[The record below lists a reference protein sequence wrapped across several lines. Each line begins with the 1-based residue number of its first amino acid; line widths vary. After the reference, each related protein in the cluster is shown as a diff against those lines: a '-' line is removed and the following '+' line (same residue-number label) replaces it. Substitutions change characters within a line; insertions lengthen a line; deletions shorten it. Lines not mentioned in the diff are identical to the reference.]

1 MSFLPVLTW
10 IKRIAISLL
19 ILMTSLYVL
28 AWIFEDRLGRMAL
41 DMVRQEVT
49 TEVQVGTFQL
59 SFIRAFPRIRGSFS
73 DVFIQG
79 VDGDTL
85 LACHTLGLNLG
96 WSSLW
101 SDEAVLDALLIE
113 EGHLRIH
120 QDRQGAANYDI
131 FTPSTDD
138 SQQPVRLNLRKALL
152 RDLRISYQDDAGH
165 TEADV
170 FIREGT
176 IKGKWQ
182 GETIQLQE
190 ELVGSLNHYS
200 SGKDT
205 LIHDLA
211 VEAVGPLHIDLT
223 TRAYV
228 LTGTMLKLDGVDMSL
243 KGQWQLEPKGTY
255 LDLNLVA
262 KDQDMGDLWS
272 LVGRQVSLAST
283 GLEWDGPADLSLTLK
298 GIAKGEKLPAIQAN
312 LRLHDASIRHDR
324 QGLDDLSLAVRWDQ
338 PAGKSISASVFTI
351 EHLDA
356 DYAGQPLHMDGTV
369 RQPADPT
376 VDLHLEGSLPAALLQ
391 TEWLSGQS
399 GVFRFTNV
407 ALNGKLSRNDLQA
420 SGQTDLEDIV
430 LIYQQDE
437 VRVPRGTLRLDQDH
451 LHVDVLQIQIA
462 KNDLEL
468 KGEVKGFLAQFRD
481 QLRPVPIEFSGDVRT
496 ASLDVQG
503 LMEQFQKWQ
512 DRIPV
517 SAEQPVVQDGAGSPA
532 FKVFKGKLSAN
543 IGRFTWEDIH
553 GEEFS
558 GSVSVDGKTMLLS
571 GDAQAMGGTLN
582 LEGELTWGQ
591 KTIWEGA
598 LTCEEVEVEEAFRQ
612 CHNFGQTFI
621 TGEQIKG
628 ELSTQL
634 LFNAEWD
641 ASGRFIPENLHV
653 YSAIQLDDGELV
665 GLDVLESFSD
675 FIHVNDLR
683 HVRFST
689 LKNYLEVVDGM
700 VYLPRMTIRSNAL
713 VLDVTGLHGFN
724 QTIDYGLRVD
734 AGQVLI
740 NKITRHDAS
749 LLPKPA
755 RKNGWFN
762 LYYHLQGT
770 VDDYTYKADR
780 ERVKDDFTRSQFH
793 RDRIRTVLESE
804 FGHLLFEDDADEEE
818 PMAQQLV
825 QPDSGN
831 TSLSGSSKWGSG
843 STTRSSAL
851 QSRTP
856 IKEEGEYL
864 EDFEIEGGA
873 AKKKK
878 K

>member
-1 MSFLPVLTW
+1 MSLLPVLTW
-10 IKRIAISLL
+10 GKRIVISLL
-19 ILMTSLYVL
+19 ILATSLYVL

-41 DMVRQEVT
+41 DLVRQEVT
-49 TEVQVGTFQL
+49 TQVEVGAFQL
-59 SFIRAFPRIRGSFS
+59 SFIRAFPKIRGSFS

-79 VDGDTL
+79 SDGDTL
-85 LACHTLGLNLG
+85 LACGSLGLNLG
-96 WSSLW
+96 WSTLW

-113 EGHLRIH
+113 DGHLRIH
-120 QDRQGAANYDI
+120 MDRKGISNYAI
-131 FTPSTDD
+131 FTPTDD
-138 SQQPVRLNLRKALL
+138 QVKQPVRLNLRKAILH
-152 RDLRISYQDDAGH
+152 DLRVSYLDEAGK

-170 FIREGT
+170 FIRDGL
-176 IKGKWQ
+176 IKGRWQ
-182 GETIQLQE
+182 GETIRLQE
-190 ELVGSLNHYS
+190 ELAGQLTRYC

-211 VEAVGPLHIDLT
+211 IEASGPLHIDLAT
-223 TRAYV
+223 NAYV
-228 LTGTMLKLDGVDMSL
+228 LTGTTLKLDEVDLSL

-255 LDLNLVA
+255 LDLGLA
-262 KDQDMGDLWS
+262 AEEQDMSKLWS

-283 GLEWDGPADLSLTLK
+283 GLDWDGPADLALSLK
-298 GIAKGEKLPAIQAN
+298 GVLKGDQLPAIQAS
-312 LRLHDASIRHDR
+312 LDLHDANLRHDR
-324 QGLDDLSLAVRWDQ
+324 QGLDDLSLAIRWDQ
-338 PAGKSISASVFTI
+338 PAGKPIAASVFSI
-351 EHLDA
+351 DHLDA
-356 DYAGQPLHMDGTV
+356 TYAGEPLHVEGTV
-369 RQPADPT
+369 RQPADPV
-376 VDLHLEGSLPAALLQ
+376 VDLRLAGSLPAALIQ
-391 TEWLSGQS
+391 TEWLSGQA
-399 GVFRFTNV
+399 GVIRFSDV
-407 ALNGKLSRNDLQA
+407 VLKGKLSRNDLQA
-420 SGQTDLEDIV
+420 SGQTDLEG
-430 LIYQQDE
+430 LILVYQQDE
-437 VRVPRGTLRLDQDH
+437 VHVPKGSLRLDQDH
-451 LHVDVLQIQIA
+451 LHVGDLQIRVAQ
-462 KNDLEL
+462 NDLQL

-481 QLRPVPIEFSGDVRT
+481 QDRPVPIEFQGDVQT
-496 ASLDVQG
+496 ASLDVHA

-512 DRIPV
+512 DHVPV
-517 SAEQPVVQDGAGSPA
+517 STEQPVDHPGTGSPA
-532 FKVFKGKLSAN
+532 FKVFKGKLSAS
-543 IGRFTWEDIH
+543 IGQFAWEDIH

-558 GSVSVDGKTMLLS
+558 GDVSVDGKTMLIS
-571 GDAQAMGGTLN
+571 GDAQAMGGSLN

-621 TGEQIKG
+621 TGKQIKG

-641 ASGRFIPENLHV
+641 AAGKFIPENLHV

-689 LKNYLEVVDGM
+689 LQNYLEVVDGM

-713 VLDVTGLHGFN
+713 VLDVTGLHGFD
-724 QTIDYGLRVD
+724 QKIDYGLRVD

-762 LYYHLQGT
+762 LHYHLHGT

-780 ERVKDDFTRSQFH
+780 GRVKDDFARSQFH
-793 RDRIRTVLESE
+793 RDRIRTVLENE
-804 FGHLLFEDDADEEE
+804 FGHLLFEDEAEEEE

-825 QPDSGN
+825 RPDSRN

-843 STTRSSAL
+843 STTRASAL

-878 K
+878 Q